1 LLYNPPF
8 SPSPSHS
15 KFIFSLPKQKQSSSD
30 QNSKNQ
36 RKMMAEKDDLGL
48 SLSLSFHR
56 PAISSSSSAL
66 HPHLSAKSW
75 MMNPSSDLES
85 ERSKEITRSLLRGI
99 DVNRLPAVAAVDCD
113 EEAGVSS
120 PNSTVSSISGKRS
133 EREAGGDQEDLDG
146 ERASCDEED
155 GDTSRKKLRLS
166 KDQSAVLEESFKEH
180 STLNPKQKQALAKQ
194 LGLRP
199 RQVEVWFQNRRA
211 RTKLKQTEVD
221 CEFLKRCC
229 ENLTDENRRLQ
240 KEVQELRALKLSPQF
255 YMQMTPPT
263 TLTMCP
269 SCERVAVPPPP
280 PSSSTSAPPPVSTRP
295 TLLGPQAQQH
305 RPNPWAAGGAFSAL
319 RPRS

>member
-15 KFIFSLPKQKQSSSD
+15 NSFFLSPNRNRALQIKF
-30 QNSKNQ
+30 KNQ

-56 PAISSSSSAL
+56 PSISSSSSAL

-75 MMNPSSDLES
+75 MNPSSDLES

-211 RTKLKQTEVD
+211 R
-221 CEFLKRCC
+221 
-229 ENLTDENRRLQ
+229 
-240 KEVQELRALKLSPQF
+240 
-255 YMQMTPPT
+255 
-263 TLTMCP
+263 
-269 SCERVAVPPPP
+269 
-280 PSSSTSAPPPVSTRP
+280 
-295 TLLGPQAQQH
+295 
-305 RPNPWAAGGAFSAL
+305 
-319 RPRS
+319 